1 MQFREKNFCN
11 FIGPNNFNSLFLGQ
25 NAIIILIYQMKFF
38 YIEQLTKRYLCTIL
52 CLKTNVLIL
61 KHLRSAP
68 AVYPWNNQQH
78 QQQYPSYNSYSNGLP
93 EQVKHFFA
101 FYTIY
106 LYAAVIFSSILKKF
120 YNVLYWTHSMMK
132 PCIFIYYKSYMPMT
146 YKQISDIFSAFFAHE
161 QTVGQKIKKVQ
172 AKKTREIK

>member
-1 MQFREKNFCN
+1 MASDQIISSNCIYFLTNIFFWKLSMQFLEF
-11 FIGPNNFNSLFLGQ
+11 FFVVLLGQ
-25 NAIIILIYQMKFF
+25 IISISWPDNAIIILIYQMKFY

-93 EQVKHFFA
+93 EQVKHF
-101 FYTIY
+101 
-106 LYAAVIFSSILKKF
+106 LPSIQSICTLLLSF
-120 YNVLYWTHSMMK
+120 LQS
-132 PCIFIYYKSYMPMT
+132 
-146 YKQISDIFSAFFAHE
+146 
-161 QTVGQKIKKVQ
+161 
-172 AKKTREIK
+172 